1 MEKLCNVF
9 KTGINYINYGKANYA
24 LEILK
29 YGTVRKEFGDMLT
42 KQPDLVKKLGISLQE
57 DGRQGFYKRMHA
69 EVSEDIDVLEK
80 IFDMLIGD
88 KLKGKKGDKKREQL
102 IKEFGEDGFE
112 M

>member
-29 YGTVRKEFGDMLT
+29 YGIVRKEFGDMLT
-42 KQPDLVKKLGISLQE
+42 KQPDLVKKLGIPLQK
-57 DGRQGFYKRMHA
+57 DGNKRMWA
-69 EVSEDIDVLEK
+69 EISEDIDVLEK

-88 KLKGKKGDKKREQL
+88 KLKGKKGIKREN
-102 IKEFGEDGFE
+102 I
-112 M
+112 

>member
-42 KQPDLVKKLGISLQE
+42 KQPDLVKNLEFRYRKTEINE
-57 DGRQGFYKRMHA
+57 CGRKFQKTLMFWKRY
-69 EVSEDIDVLEK
+69 LTC
-80 IFDMLIGD
+80 
-88 KLKGKKGDKKREQL
+88 
-102 IKEFGEDGFE
+102 
-112 M
+112 